1 MISIYLATILMVGQ
15 TPAGIKLRQPENA
28 AYFVTI
34 PENVPSIHGT
44 TRRLIM
50 DQDTRRVAW
59 KRFDGIIM
67 FMQSEQFLDLS
78 IAVKK
83 IMKVGANGFNRKFSY
98 SSMLYNGY
106 YKWK

>member
-1 MISIYLATILMVGQ
+1 MVGQ

-50 DQDTRRVAW
+50 DQDTRRVA
-59 KRFDGIIM
+59 
-67 FMQSEQFLDLS
+67 
-78 IAVKK
+78 
-83 IMKVGANGFNRKFSY
+83 
-98 SSMLYNGY
+98 
-106 YKWK
+106 